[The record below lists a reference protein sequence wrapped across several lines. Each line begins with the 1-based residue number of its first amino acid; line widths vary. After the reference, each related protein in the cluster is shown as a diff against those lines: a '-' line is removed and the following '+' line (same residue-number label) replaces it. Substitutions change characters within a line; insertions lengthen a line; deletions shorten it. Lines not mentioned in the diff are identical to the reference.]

1 MVNRET
7 GQIFTS
13 FPMHM
18 SCPYCKGNNHT
29 KDVSIRFETWPNS
42 RQTNDVKKLCNSF
55 LQRFKGQRG
64 RKFEIMDKI
73 VC

>member
-29 KDVSIRFETWPNS
+29 KDVSIRS
-42 RQTNDVKKLCNSF
+42 KLDQIRVKLMMLKSYAIHF
-55 LQRFKGQRG
+55 FKGLKVKG
-64 RKFEIMDKI
+64 VENLK
-73 VC
+73 